1 MSEQANSSV
10 SEESTHFFNVDLD
23 FFRGPVDLLLHLV
36 KQNELPIEKVSLA
49 EVATQYLDCIEAL
62 HLVDL
67 DIAGEYLVI
76 ASTLLSIKSSVLLNE
91 PVELVPDEDGNL
103 INPHDE
109 LLRRLRE
116 AEIYKEGAAYLENKS
131 CLGIEVFARQ
141 SSLGEQKVK
150 DAPLKIHDPMVLG
163 RAFRQ
168 LLEKTKKTFYK
179 ITAVKVT
186 VVQQM
191 SYVLEKLRNCGGVV
205 SFKKLVPATS
215 DRLVLLTSF
224 VALLE
229 LCKKQA
235 IEVMQSDPFSDIDI
249 TLIDGS
255 IDLREFDSEFDS
267 QESLATANA

>member
-1 MSEQANSSV
+1 MSEQV
-10 SEESTHFFNVDLD
+10 SPVEEYSHFFQVDLD
-23 FFRGPVDLLLHLV
+23 FFQGPIDLLLHLV

-49 EVATQYLDCIEAL
+49 VVANQYMDCIEKL

-76 ASTLLSIKSSVLLNE
+76 AATLLSIKSSVLLNE

-116 AEIYKEGAAYLENKS
+116 AEIYKEGAAFLERKD
-131 CLGIEVFARQ
+131 CLGYEVFAPPSR
-141 SSLGEQKVK
+141 LKVCNIA
-150 DAPLKIHDPMVLG
+150 DAPLKEHDPMLLG
-163 RAFRQ
+163 RAFRK
-168 LLEKTKKTFYK
+168 LLERTVKTCYTVN
-179 ITAVKVT
+179 IVKVS
-186 VVQQM
+186 VVKQM
-191 SYVLEKLRNCGGVV
+191 RFVLDKLEEMGGRGY
-205 SFKKLVPATS
+205 FLELMPATS
-215 DRLVLLTSF
+215 DRGVLLVSF

-235 IEVMQSDPFSDIDI
+235 IYVTQEDPFSDI
-249 TLIDGS
+249 S
-255 IDLREFDSEFDS
+255 IRLVNGDVELQDFDSEFDN